1 MKSVSVS
8 LTHLHL
14 FICSTPFTGDLLKL
28 YHYPRVFFPVEYK
41 DIHQNVHSMAIYGD
55 HLMSSSFGL
64 IVIFF
69 KKGPSLCTIC
79 SKWRM

>member
-41 DIHQNVHSMAIYGD
+41 DINQNVHSMAI
-55 HLMSSSFGL
+55 
-64 IVIFF
+64 I
-69 KKGPSLCTIC
+69 
-79 SKWRM
+79 